1 MDTEKVV
8 IGLVVYGFM
17 NMFYND
23 ILNALL
29 PAILP
34 AVIFMTMVLATTSI
48 LHNCT
53 ILLTK
58 HASSLLLA
66 PTSILLYTI
75 FIIEFV
81 GSSILFVIFMY
92 IAISAYAVI
101 FDDDPVL
108 AYNDD
113 TLVYVIVNVLLPYAT
128 SSIFAYVLYT
138 FIYIVPEYGDVVDGF
153 VMFYNVSVV

>member
-1 MDTEKVV
+1 MDTVKVV

-23 ILNALL
+23 TLNALL
-29 PAILP
+29 PPILP

-66 PTSILLYTI
+66 PTSILLYAI

-81 GSSILFVIFMY
+81 GSSILFVTFMY

-108 AYNDD
+108 ACSDG

-128 SSIFAYVLYT
+128 
-138 FIYIVPEYGDVVDGF
+138 
-153 VMFYNVSVV
+153 